1 TIDGKVYSI
10 GGVTPDG
17 FPSLSERPID
27 VWLPLDH
34 ASGGDLAPRDWRN
47 NRGPFWL
54 AIVGRLSPDTSRTVA
69 EQQASAMLRNRR
81 VALGDTGP
89 PLAVAIT
96 STVPGRDADKTLESK
111 VSLWL
116 AGVSAFVLLIACANV
131 SNLVLARA
139 IAQRREYFIRLTL
152 GASRWA
158 LIRRSLSDTCVIVI
172 PGMVGAL
179 GISFLL
185 RNSIWVF
192 LSGEIPLSRHFWDAR
207 SVAIMAGS
215 AALAFL
221 LVCGVSVSQLRSTTI
236 GTGFLA
242 QATYARNLSRSTRRT
257 LLAVQ
262 AALCVA
268 LLFVAGLFATSLGR
282 VESLDLGVDLDHTI
296 HLTIN
301 LGPRS
306 RGNNEIRGIYERA
319 HDVLAKHPD
328 VERVT
333 LAEGSPYMSG
343 RGTGP
348 RTAERS
354 FADLWTARD
363 EVAYRSVVGTGFFST
378 VGSHSLRGRDFNDS
392 DRIGAEPVAIIN
404 APLARYLWPSKDAI
418 GECIW
423 LDDTSSAVRIVGV
436 LGGVWKFSALKR
448 DKMAVYLPLGQ
459 IPDAA
464 PRAIFIRPRGDARRF
479 LAQARSIVQ
488 SLNPDLPA
496 AKAVLVRDV
505 VDPEFRPWRLG
516 ATVFSAFAVVALVI
530 TSIGLYGVVTVN
542 TALRLQE
549 IGIRMALGAR
559 WPHVLKAV
567 VGEGMMSVAGG
578 LFAGAVLVM
587 LASRKLSGVLF
598 ETSPRDPAVLIQ
610 TAFILLM
617 VSAVAM
623 ILPTIRAL
631 RTNP

>member
-1 TIDGKVYSI
+1 
-10 GGVTPDG
+10 
-17 FPSLSERPID
+17 
-27 VWLPLDH
+27 
-34 ASGGDLAPRDWRN
+34 
-47 NRGPFWL
+47 
-54 AIVGRLSPDTSRTVA
+54 
-69 EQQASAMLRNRR
+69 M
-81 VALGDTGP
+81 
-89 PLAVAIT
+89 
-96 STVPGRDADKTLESK
+96 
-111 VSLWL
+111 
-116 AGVSAFVLLIACANV
+116 
-131 SNLVLARA
+131 
-139 IAQRREYFIRLTL
+139 
-152 GASRWA
+152 
-158 LIRRSLSDTCVIVI
+158 
-172 PGMVGAL
+172 
-179 GISFLL
+179 
-185 RNSIWVF
+185 
-192 LSGEIPLSRHFWDAR
+192 
-207 SVAIMAGS
+207 
-215 AALAFL
+215 
-221 LVCGVSVSQLRSTTI
+221 
-236 GTGFLA
+236 
-242 QATYARNLSRSTRRT
+242 
-257 LLAVQ
+257 
-262 AALCVA
+262 
-268 LLFVAGLFATSLGR
+268 
-282 VESLDLGVDLDHTI
+282 
-296 HLTIN
+296 
-301 LGPRS
+301 
-306 RGNNEIRGIYERA
+306 
-319 HDVLAKHPD
+319 
-328 VERVT
+328 
-333 LAEGSPYMSG
+333 
-343 RGTGP
+343 
-348 RTAERS
+348 
-354 FADLWTARD
+354 
-363 EVAYRSVVGTGFFST
+363 
-378 VGSHSLRGRDFNDS
+378 
-392 DRIGAEPVAIIN
+392 AIIN

-631 RTNP
+631 RTNPAEVLRLD